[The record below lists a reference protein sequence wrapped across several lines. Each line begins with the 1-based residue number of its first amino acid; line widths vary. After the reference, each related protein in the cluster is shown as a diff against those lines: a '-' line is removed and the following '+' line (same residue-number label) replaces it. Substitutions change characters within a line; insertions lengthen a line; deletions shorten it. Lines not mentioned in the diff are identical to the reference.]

1 MVVVL
6 VRPQL
11 SDLKNIGYF
20 IGKIIIGLGLLM
32 IVPLVIALL
41 SREWNPALDFVIGS
55 SACFIVG
62 HVLTILCPPSG
73 YLSWREGLVT
83 ASLSWIVAMFLGA
96 IPYYLSGHF
105 LSYLDAAFDVMS
117 GYTTTGLYL
126 LQRLDYVSNGLNMWR
141 HLLTYAGGQG
151 IIVVALTFLIQGAT
165 GAFKMYAGE
174 GKEEQL
180 LPNVVQTARAIW
192 LISLTYLAVGS
203 ALLWAVGIFEGM
215 SISRAFLH
223 SIWLFMGAWSTG
235 GFAPQSQNL
244 LYYHSFLIEIVTMV
258 IFVIGSFNFAVHY
271 AVWTGNR
278 REIYRNIELVSF
290 FVTVMVTFL
299 ITSVGLIKAGVYPE
313 ALTLLRKGFYI
324 LISGHTTTGNQTIY
338 AQTFIREWGPLAMI
352 GVSIA
357 MAIGASACST
367 AGGIKGL
374 RIGIIAKAL
383 WQDVRRIVSPETA
396 VIVQK
401 FHHIKDRVLT
411 EKHIRGAMLIAL
423 LYLVSYSLGTVVG
436 LFYGYSLPEALF
448 DAVSAGSNTGLSA
461 GVTAATM
468 PTLMKLVYIFEMW
481 VGRMEFMSVF
491 ALIGFIVAGVRGR

>member
-1 MVVVL
+1 ML
-6 VRPQL
+6 VRPSL
-11 SDLKNIGYF
+11 SDLKIIGYF

-32 IVPLVIALL
+32 ILPLVVALL
-41 SREWNPALDFVIGS
+41 SQEWNPALDFVIGS

-62 HVLTILCPPSG
+62 HALTILCPPTG
-73 YLSWREGLVT
+73 YLGWREGMVI

-96 IPYYLSGHF
+96 VPYYLSGHF

-126 LQRLDYVSNGLNMWR
+126 LQRLDYVSNGINMWR

-165 GAFKMYAGE
+165 GAFKMYVGE

-180 LPNVVQTARAIW
+180 LPNVIQTARAIW
-192 LISLTYLAVGS
+192 LISLTYLAIGS
-203 ALLWAVGIFEGM
+203 VLLWTINIFEGM
-215 SISRAFLH
+215 PIGRGFLH

-235 GFAPQSQNL
+235 GFTPQSQNL
-244 LYYHSFLIEIVTMV
+244 LYYHSFLIEILTMI
-258 IFVIGSFNFAVHY
+258 IFVVGSFNFAVHY

-290 FVTVMVTFL
+290 SLTAMLTFL
-299 ITSVGLIKAGVYPE
+299 ITSVGLIRVGVYPE
-313 ALTLLRKGFYI
+313 ALALFRKGFYV

-338 AQTFIREWGPLAMI
+338 AQTFIREWGSLAMF

-374 RIGIIAKAL
+374 RVGIIAKSL
-383 WQDVRRIVSPETA
+383 WQDIKRIVSPETA

-401 FHHIKDRVLT
+401 FHHIKNLVLT
-411 EKHIRGAMLIAL
+411 EKHVRGAMLIAL
-423 LYLVSYSLGTVVG
+423 LYLVSYSLGTAAG
-436 LFYGYSLPEALF
+436 LFYGYSLPEAF
-448 DAVSAGSNTGLSA
+448 FEAISAGSNTGLSA
-461 GVTAATM
+461 GVTATTM
-468 PTLMKLVYIFEMW
+468 PALMKLVYIFEMW

-491 ALIGFIVAGVRGR
+491 ALAGFIMAGIKGR